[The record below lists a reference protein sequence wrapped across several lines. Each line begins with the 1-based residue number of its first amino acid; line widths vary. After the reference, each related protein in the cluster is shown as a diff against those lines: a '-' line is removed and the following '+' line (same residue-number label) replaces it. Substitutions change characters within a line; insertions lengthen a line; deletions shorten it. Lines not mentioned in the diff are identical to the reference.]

1 MSTSQ
6 IMIKLKSLTIHHMII
21 KDSIMFI
28 HKVIFN
34 NEPPAITKFITY
46 SLSDSQNI
54 RSIHKPMI
62 KNINKSEKA
71 TQSLLYR
78 SIFFI
83 NKIPD
88 HVRLYN
94 PKKL

>member
-1 MSTSQ
+1 
-6 IMIKLKSLTIHHMII
+6 
-21 KDSIMFI
+21 
-28 HKVIFN
+28 
-34 NEPPAITKFITY
+34 
-46 SLSDSQNI
+46 
-54 RSIHKPMI
+54 MI

-88 HVRLYN
+88 YIRLYN
-94 PKKL
+94 PKKFSKYYNHYILQNLQNNNVPKTKFNKTKIPIKMHI